1 MTSRSLCCSMNL
13 SRQELLL
20 NPYQMDK
27 IKQAN
32 ILLIGVGG
40 VGGAVAHLLVRAGI
54 SNLTIMDF
62 DKVSESNINRQF
74 VAFQSTIGE
83 YKVDVLARQLKDIN
97 PEINLVVKC
106 EKFDS
111 TNNIDL
117 TAYTMVI
124 DCIDDVK
131 AKQYLISKCNEL
143 GVNLLCSMGA
153 GNRYADN
160 PRFEV
165 VDIFKTQN
173 DALARVLRKYC
184 KEQGIKHLKVCY
196 TPSLAIKSSL
206 VGSISYYPT
215 AMANTITW
223 YVINSLIKE

>member
-1 MTSRSLCCSMNL
+1 MDL

-20 NPYQMDK
+20 NPTDMQK

-40 VGGAVAHLLVRAGI
+40 VGGAVAHMLVRAGI
-54 SNLTIMDF
+54 QNLTIMDF
-62 DKVSESNINRQF
+62 DTVSASNINRQF
-74 VAFQSTIGE
+74 VAYQSTIGK
-83 YKVDVLARQLKDIN
+83 YKVDVLSEQLKDIN
-97 PEINLVVKC
+97 LDINLTALNQ
-106 EKFDS
+106 KFDS

-117 TAYTMVI
+117 TGYTMII
-124 DCIDDVK
+124 DCIDDIK
-131 AKQYLISKCNEL
+131 AKQYLISKCNDL
-143 GVNLLCSMGA
+143 NLNLLCSMGA

-160 PRFEV
+160 PHFEV

-173 DALARVLRKYC
+173 DALARALRKYC

-196 TPSLAIKSSL
+196 TPSLAIKSSP

-215 AMANTITW
+215 AMATTITW

>member
-1 MTSRSLCCSMNL
+1 MNL

-20 NPYQMDK
+20 NPTQMQQ
-27 IKQAN
+27 IKDAK

-40 VGGAVAHLLVRAGI
+40 VGGAVAHMLVRAGI
-54 SNLTIMDF
+54 QNLTIMDF
-62 DKVSESNINRQF
+62 DKVSDSNINRQF
-74 VAFQSTIGE
+74 VAFESTIGK
-83 YKVDVLARQLKDIN
+83 YKVDVLTEQLKDIN
-97 PEINLVVKC
+97 PNINLTALNQ
-106 EKFDS
+106 KFDS

-117 TAYTMVI
+117 TGYTMIV
-124 DCIDDVK
+124 DCIDDIK

-143 GVNLLCSMGA
+143 NLNLLCSMGA
-153 GNRYADN
+153 GNRYKDN
-160 PRFEV
+160 PHFEV

-173 DALARVLRKYC
+173 DALAKLLRKYC

-206 VGSISYYPT
+206 VGSISYYPVSMGC
-215 AMANTITW
+215 AIAH